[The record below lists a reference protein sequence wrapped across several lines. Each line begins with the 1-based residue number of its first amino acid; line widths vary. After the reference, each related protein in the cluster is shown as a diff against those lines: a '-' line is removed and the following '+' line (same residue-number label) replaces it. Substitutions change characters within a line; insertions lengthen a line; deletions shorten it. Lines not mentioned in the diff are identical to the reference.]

1 MKLITFGQE
10 PPYDRYRS
18 QLFNV
23 TADPAEVHDLA
34 GAQPELVAQMKAKL
48 AKELDYVGISNTV
61 AEEGRAFV
69 QRWSQNFT
77 ATEIEALITTAYDH
91 VQKDDIARFWRWLS
105 EIGEFA

>member
-48 AKELDYVGISNTV
+48 AKV
-61 AEEGRAFV
+61 
-69 QRWSQNFT
+69 
-77 ATEIEALITTAYDH
+77 
-91 VQKDDIARFWRWLS
+91 
-105 EIGEFA
+105 